1 MEPRRKSQGCT
12 VEIIM
17 VVRRSMVTDV
27 LPPLIGLGWRWKA
40 TTKQMVE
47 EGLHLLLLEG
57 LTLSKDLSAHL
68 NETTIQWSFKILK
81 HFQYFQMC
89 PVGTVPIPHMT

>member
-57 LTLSKDLSAHL
+57 LTLSEDLSAHL
-68 NETTIQWSFKILK
+68 IRWSFKILK

-89 PVGTVPIPHMT
+89 PVGTVPTAHMT